1 MKIFT
6 VVVTNN
12 RTNLLERALKS
23 ISNQTRKPDFVIVI
37 SNSIKTNQL
46 IEKKLCTKLGFNWLI
61 NLRTNNYAG
70 ALNTGIEHYLKHNK
84 IENNT
89 YFSSLDDDDKWDI
102 NYLYELENNGNNT
115 DIILSNIIRDDS
127 YQKIKLQLPNKL
139 NFHSFLGKNPGIGG
153 SNTFVRLKTL
163 LKSGSFDESMKAT
176 VDRDVFVRLFLLKPT
191 YKIINKH
198 LVTLYV
204 ENNRK
209 RVTTNNE
216 LKKKSY
222 QYFFYK
228 YQNIMNVSDKEEFFL
243 RASTLFKVN
252 KKDIDLDISKDI
264 IIKQNEITFDKKLDF
279 QFIIGFIAG
288 DKTIALRII
297 QAIILKNITISK
309 LIIIN
314 NLPNNDNFESEKE
327 LLKKHNIKFKIVDK
341 SEWSKNLP
349 IGYYGDYFK
358 KYSKINSIPIGRTI
372 LQHHLYTET
381 ATYTRPVFWVIDDD
395 ISFTNTILNNRNNAK
410 IDLFDIINKNINNCD
425 ALIGSVSK
433 DPPLPFLST
442 IRGQLIDLY
451 YSSSSQN
458 KTNADYGNLRDLKD
472 YYYDI
477 TDAHFNHL
485 ETPIYYH
492 SNIKND
498 LSFIFSGKSVSRPCL
513 QNEIKG
519 EIKLVSNRGPNTL
532 IFNRDLLRFYPVVN
546 LEVNEKFVRRGDL
559 LWALLNQLISD
570 RKIID
575 HTFCIDQN
583 RPLIEFDI
591 KRELDK
597 SANDIIG
604 YAFNKAII
612 QTISAIK
619 TETKPNRPKDI
630 YESLNTTTYFNQF
643 ILVYKEHLS
652 KRKSRFLMNYYR
664 IEGLTEL
671 LNQKK
676 ETSFFLNQFSDDVFT
691 KYFLDTITVSESET
705 SLKVFLETLSSAIW
719 TYEGSIKRQMETNSI
734 NKARTI
740 EAFSIETEL
749 VLLGEGSEGIVFTD
763 KKYVYKS
770 FFSMKDY
777 EWIFLQK
784 IGANFNKNPLLE
796 KLNFIEHLGRYYIKY
811 PYREFKTLDF
821 VNKKQLIGF
830 LKSCRKNEFIF
841 SNIKPIN
848 FIIINKT
855 QLKLIDYGRS
865 FEPFT
870 EEKFVNMVK
879 RAFLML
885 NFPKMAE
892 KKFRK
897 LTQEINNSKIP
908 NEIKGWELF
917 LKEVNI

>member
-12 RTNLLERALKS
+12 RTDLLKRALNS
-23 ISNQTRKPDFVIVI
+23 ILYQTRKPDFVIVI
-37 SNSIKTNQL
+37 SNSTKENQL
-46 IEKKLCTKLGFNWLI
+46 IEEEFCLKSEFKWLM

-70 ALNTGIEHYLKHNK
+70 ALNTGIEYYLKHNI
-84 IENNT
+84 IENEL
-89 YFSSLDDDDKWDI
+89 YFSSLDDDDEWDV
-102 NYLYELENNGNNT
+102 NYLSELENNGENN
-115 DIILSNIIRDDS
+115 DIIFANIIRDDS
-127 YQKIKLQLPNKL
+127 FNKIKLQLPNKL
-139 NFHSFLGKNPGIGG
+139 DFHSFLKKNPGVGG
-153 SNTFVRLKTL
+153 SNTFVRLITL
-163 LKSGSFDESMKAT
+163 LKSGAFDESMSAT
-176 VDRDVFVRLFLLKPT
+176 VDRDVFVRLFLLNPT

-204 ENNRK
+204 ENDRY
-209 RVTTNNE
+209 RITTNTE

-222 QYFFYK
+222 QYFYYK
-228 YQNIMNVSDKEEFFL
+228 YQNIMNVSDKKEFFS
-243 RASTLFKVN
+243 RATTLFKLN

-264 IIKQNEITFDKKLDF
+264 IIKQNEITFDEKIDF

-288 DKTIALRII
+288 DKTIAMRII
-297 QAIILKNITISK
+297 QAIISRKIKISK

-314 NLPNNDNFESEKE
+314 NLPNSDYFENEKE
-327 LLKKHNIKFKIVDK
+327 LLEKHNIKFKIVGK
-341 SEWSKNLP
+341 SEWSENLP
-349 IGYYGDYFK
+349 IGYYGEYFK
-358 KYSKINSIPIGRTI
+358 KYTKINSIPIGRTI

-381 ATYTRPVFWVIDDD
+381 TTYTRPVFWVIDDD
-395 ISFTNTILNNRNNAK
+395 ISFTNTILNNRNNEK
-410 IDLFDIINKNINNCD
+410 IDLFEIINKNINDCD

-442 IRGQLIDLY
+442 IRGQLVDLF
-451 YSSSSQN
+451 YSTSSPK
-458 KTNADYGNLRDLKD
+458 KTNADFGDLRNLKD

-498 LSFIFSGKSVSRPCL
+498 LYFIFSGKSVSRPCL

-546 LEVNEKFVRRGDL
+546 MEVNDKFVRRGDL
-559 LWALLNQLISD
+559 LWALLNQLISN

-604 YAFNKAII
+604 YAFNKAIV
-612 QTISAIK
+612 QTISSIK
-619 TETKPNRPKDI
+619 IETNPNRPKDI
-630 YESLNTTTYFNQF
+630 YESLNTTIYFNQF
-643 ILVYKEHLS
+643 ISVYKEHLS

-664 IEGLTEL
+664 IKGLIEL
-671 LNQKK
+671 LNQKSDA
-676 ETSFFLNQFSDDVFT
+676 SFFLNQFSDDVLT
-691 KYFLDTITVSESET
+691 KYFLDTISTSESKT
-705 SLKVFLETLSSAIW
+705 SLKTFLEALSSAVW

-740 EAFSIETEL
+740 EVFHIETEL
-749 VLLGEGSEGIVFTD
+749 ILLGEGSEGIVFTD
-763 KKYVYKS
+763 EEYVYKS

-777 EWIFLQK
+777 EWNFLQK
-784 IGANFNKNPLLE
+784 IGATFNSSPLLE
-796 KLNFIEHLGRYYIKY
+796 KLEFVDKLERYYIKY
-811 PYREFKTLDF
+811 PYRKFKKLDY
-821 VNKKQLIGF
+821 VDKKQLIEF
-830 LKSCRKNEFIF
+830 LRFCKTNQFVF

-848 FIIINKT
+848 FIIINKN

-870 EEKFVNMVK
+870 EEKFINMIK

-885 NFPKMAE
+885 NFPKMSE
-892 KKFRK
+892 KSFRK
-897 LTQEINNSKIP
+897 LTHEINNSKIP
-908 NEIKGWELF
+908 NEINGWEYF
-917 LKEVNI
+917 LKEVNK